1 MDESIM
7 NERFTISGENAILLS
22 IFVWTVSLILL
33 GQLLPILVAS

>member
-7 NERFTISGENAILLS
+7 NERFMISGENATLLS